1 MLLLLLA
8 CLLPAINGKSCF
20 HCWPQL
26 PALIDY
32 DLQILWGSPG
42 PPRDLSQSIHFLFLK
57 KDYVFP
63 EPWYLDHAHMEEAT
77 AKLFNHI
84 DEAIKKFRD
93 DKPSLLREINVQKQ
107 VFTNRLNETSKKLKE
122 KGERWRWPLPTTQ
135 PFTFP
140 KTEKNRAQSAAPP
153 MSLPRNPH
161 LPTYWAPVH
170 TFSKFPFLMIPQ
182 PFHGSVCLPQHL
194 SFSIISPSWAACN
207 KSCELHPTLE
217 VINCASCKT
226 HLLTCKDPTLCPARS
241 RRILAWVVSFGIIL
255 LLAAIAG
262 SGWYIFWH
270 EKRKKEAEKQEPSS
284 PLV

>member
-42 PPRDLSQSIHFLFLK
+42 PPRDLSQSIHSLFLK

-122 KGERWRWPLPTTQ
+122 KGTQQSTGLNQDHSCCQEARSSLSSSNCPLPDTLQ
-135 PFTFP
+135 QGVVAFLWSKRLHSVLWFP
-140 KTEKNRAQSAAPP
+140 
-153 MSLPRNPH
+153 
-161 LPTYWAPVH
+161 
-170 TFSKFPFLMIPQ
+170 
-182 PFHGSVCLPQHL
+182 
-194 SFSIISPSWAACN
+194 
-207 KSCELHPTLE
+207 
-217 VINCASCKT
+217 CA
-226 HLLTCKDPTLCPARS
+226 HAL
-241 RRILAWVVSFGIIL
+241 
-255 LLAAIAG
+255 
-262 SGWYIFWH
+262 
-270 EKRKKEAEKQEPSS
+270 
-284 PLV
+284 

>member
-42 PPRDLSQSIHFLFLK
+42 PPRDLSQSIHSLFLK

-107 VFTNRLNETSKKLKE
+107 VFTNRLNETSKKLRE
-122 KGERWRWPLPTTQ
+122 K
-135 PFTFP
+135 
-140 KTEKNRAQSAAPP
+140 
-153 MSLPRNPH
+153 
-161 LPTYWAPVH
+161 
-170 TFSKFPFLMIPQ
+170 
-182 PFHGSVCLPQHL
+182 
-194 SFSIISPSWAACN
+194 ACN

-226 HLLTCKDPTLCPARS
+226 HLLTCKDPTICPARS

-270 EKRKKEAEKQEPSS
+270 EKRKKEAEKALLV
-284 PLV
+284 PLFQS

>member
-20 HCWPQL
+20 YCWPQL

-42 PPRDLSQSIHFLFLK
+42 PPRDLSQN
-57 KDYVFP
+57 
-63 EPWYLDHAHMEEAT
+63 HAHMEEAT

-122 KGERWRWPLPTTQ
+122 K
-135 PFTFP
+135 
-140 KTEKNRAQSAAPP
+140 
-153 MSLPRNPH
+153 
-161 LPTYWAPVH
+161 
-170 TFSKFPFLMIPQ
+170 
-182 PFHGSVCLPQHL
+182 
-194 SFSIISPSWAACN
+194 
-207 KSCELHPTLE
+207 ELHPTLE

-241 RRILAWVVSFGIIL
+241 RRILAWVVSLGIIL
-255 LLAAIAG
+255 LLAAVAG

-270 EKRKKEAEKQEPSS
+270 EKRKKEAEKSTEILAGATAQFLTQAFLS
-284 PLV
+284 PQALLVPLFQS

>member
-42 PPRDLSQSIHFLFLK
+42 PPRDLSQSIHSLFLK

-135 PFTFP
+135 PFTFH
-140 KTEKNRAQSAAPP
+140 KTENRAQSAAPP

-170 TFSKFPFLMIPQ
+170 TFSKFPFLMILQ
-182 PFHGSVCLPQHL
+182 PFVAL
-194 SFSIISPSWAACN
+194 SASPSTSVSLSSHPPGQLVTSLVNSTPHWRSSTVPAARHTF
-207 KSCELHPTLE
+207 LP
-217 VINCASCKT
+217 AKT
-226 HLLTCKDPTLCPARS
+226 QLSAQP
-241 RRILAWVVSFGIIL
+241 G
-255 LLAAIAG
+255 AG
-262 SGWYIFWH
+262 
-270 EKRKKEAEKQEPSS
+270 ESS
-284 PLV
+284 HGL